1 MGMFDS
7 FPKYKQNLN
16 CKKCKKPHDV
26 NDIYCSK
33 CGNKLRL
40 SDNDLKE
47 NNLTEKNINDV
58 YNNYYNSGNKLISE
72 VGSKIVNTHIDNE
85 YGSLPENS
93 TPIIIS
99 SLRSGYA
106 LRKTEEFIFSKKLEK
121 QIKNIKKINKSIS
134 SNTGQILKLTSE
146 LIENHKFI
154 EYSSKK
160 FIYKHLESLITDNV
174 KYMIPLLS
182 KVYTGKEYISIA
194 GLPHFYKT
202 EITFNDKLQK
212 NWTELIAQDTIFG
225 YCIALAETLHK
236 QKYDN

>member
-16 CKKCKKPHDV
+16 CKKCKKSHNV
-26 NDIYCSK
+26 NDFYCSK

-47 NNLTEKNINDV
+47 NNLTEKNINNV

-72 VGSKIVNTHIDNE
+72 VGSKIVNAHIDNE

-93 TPIIIS
+93 TPIIVS

-106 LRKTEEFIFSKKLEK
+106 LRKTEELIFSKKLDK
-121 QIKNIKKINKSIS
+121 QIKNTNS
-134 SNTGQILKLTSE
+134 SNTSQLLKLTNE
-146 LIENHKFI
+146 LIKNHKFI

-160 FIYKHLESLITDNV
+160 FIYKHLENLITDNV

-182 KVYTGKEYISIA
+182 KVYTGKEYMSIA
-194 GLPHFYKT
+194 GFPHFYKT

-212 NWTELIAQDTIFG
+212 IWTELIAQDTIFG
-225 YCIALAETLHK
+225 YCIALAEALHK
-236 QKYDN
+236 